1 MSLVLGAANM
11 PRLADRYLA
20 HARRHLPEVEQRHDH
35 LVSTE
40 YIAMSLLV
48 AGQLAEVK
56 DLLAGMRDLAASSSN
71 RRRLLDATSLLI
83 LTLLEREE
91 HATCAELL
99 KDFVGNA
106 ERSGDPQLR
115 CWSLLEAAELA
126 VRMNDLDAAGR
137 AWPPPRSCSA
147 GSAETK

>member
-1 MSLVLGAANM
+1 M
-11 PRLADRYLA
+11 
-20 HARRHLPEVEQRHDH
+20 
-35 LVSTE
+35 
-40 YIAMSLLV
+40 
-48 AGQLAEVK
+48 
-56 DLLAGMRDLAASSSN
+56 AGMRDLAASSSN

-83 LTLLEREE
+83 FTLLEREE

-126 VRMNDLDAAGR
+126 VCMNDLRRGR
-137 AWPPPRSCSA
+137 ARSLA
-147 GSAETK
+147 SAEKLLGRVGRNETL